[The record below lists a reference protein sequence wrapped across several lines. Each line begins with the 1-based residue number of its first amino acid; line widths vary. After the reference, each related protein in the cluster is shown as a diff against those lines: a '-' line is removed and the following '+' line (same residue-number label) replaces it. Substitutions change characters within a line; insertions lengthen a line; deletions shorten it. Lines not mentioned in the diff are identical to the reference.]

1 MHRVLYERSC
11 SMLLSWSTLKRLLWK
26 GVADEFCQ
34 YLEPFAVIIIII
46 IIIIALFSVD
56 FYITITI

>member
-1 MHRVLYERSC
+1 MHKVLYERSC

-34 YLEPFAVIIIII
+34 YLEPFAIIIIII

>member
-1 MHRVLYERSC
+1 
-11 SMLLSWSTLKRLLWK
+11 MLLSWSTLKRLLWK

-46 IIIIALFSVD
+46 IIIALFSVD

>member
-46 IIIIALFSVD
+46 IIALLSVD

>member
-1 MHRVLYERSC
+1 
-11 SMLLSWSTLKRLLWK
+11 MLLSWSTLKRLLWK

-46 IIIIALFSVD
+46 IIALFSVD

>member
-1 MHRVLYERSC
+1 
-11 SMLLSWSTLKRLLWK
+11 MLLSWSTLKRLLWK

-46 IIIIALFSVD
+46 IIIIIIALFSVD

>member
-46 IIIIALFSVD
+46 IIALFSVD

>member
-46 IIIIALFSVD
+46 IIIALFSVD